1 MQIPTPELGDGLVD
15 GDTQSLSVS
24 EGLVSHTTTEGQFT
38 PVSASAPAGN
48 QEAREYPQLSLFLQG
63 EHAPAPAGDP
73 QQGQDPQQQEETAP
87 DAARDPEPGQDSQL
101 LQGEPAPVPALDH
114 QPNED

>member
-24 EGLVSHTTTEGQFT
+24 EGLVSHTTTESQFT
-38 PVSASAPAGN
+38 PESASAPAGN
-48 QEAREYPQLSLFLQG
+48 PEARQYPQLLQG
-63 EHAPAPAGDP
+63 EHAPAPARDP
-73 QQGQDPQQQEETAP
+73 QQDQDPQQQEETAP

>member
-15 GDTQSLSVS
+15 GETQSLSVS

-48 QEAREYPQLSLFLQG
+48 QEAREYPQPLQG
-63 EHAPAPAGDP
+63 ELAPAPAGDP
-73 QQGQDPQQQEETAP
+73 QQGQDPQQQEETAT
-87 DAARDPEPGQDSQL
+87 DAGGDPEPGQDSQL